1 MQIEYSMFSVTS
13 INTGAKHMRCLNMR
27 SESNRI
33 DTMPQLAPYAK
44 NWYGFSLSSGLIIDN
59 C

>member
-1 MQIEYSMFSVTS
+1 MFSVTS